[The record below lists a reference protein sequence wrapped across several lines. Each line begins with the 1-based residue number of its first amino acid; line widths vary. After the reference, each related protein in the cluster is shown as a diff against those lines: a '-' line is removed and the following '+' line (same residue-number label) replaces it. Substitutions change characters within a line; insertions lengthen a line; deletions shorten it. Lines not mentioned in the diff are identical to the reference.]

1 MKSSTSLS
9 CKDED
14 IGSFLNLHL
23 CTFKNCVDKGIFS
36 HPLKMMLHQFR
47 KRNSKVIKA
56 IIGLKVYK

>member
-1 MKSSTSLS
+1 MKSSTLLS

-36 HPLKMMLHQFR
+36 HSLKMMLNNLEKEIQ
-47 KRNSKVIKA
+47 K
-56 IIGLKVYK
+56 